1 LSYELDWYRGQYNS
15 LDALVEAMW
24 TDNGWLEYRLQ
35 AVKDELLDQGVHT
48 LEGGSVVDMVRAM
61 LLERDKAL

>member
-15 LDALVEAMW
+15 LDGLVEAMW

-35 AVKDELLDQGVHT
+35 AVKDELLDQGVQT